1 MSNVINGGI
10 PPKVLPPG
18 VAQAGR
24 EVANSGSSQRSTH
37 GAQTDQPAALSQL
50 SGEAETLVSM
60 VNQLKTMSPPV
71 RSNLV
76 AGLKKSI
83 ATGSYSPNP
92 EKVAGAVTK
101 ALANG

>member
-18 VAQAGR
+18 VAEAGR
-24 EVANSGSSQRSTH
+24 EVVNRGSSQRST
-37 GAQTDQPAALSQL
+37 GAQTDQPAALSQF

-71 RSNLV
+71 RSNLL